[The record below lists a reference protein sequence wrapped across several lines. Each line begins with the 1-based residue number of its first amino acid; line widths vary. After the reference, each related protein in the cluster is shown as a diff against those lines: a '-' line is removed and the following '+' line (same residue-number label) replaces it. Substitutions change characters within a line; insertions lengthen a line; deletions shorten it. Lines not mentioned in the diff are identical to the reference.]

1 MKKTKQPTS
10 DFQNNI
16 NVSQLLMAGLPN
28 EAEKIAKSLPLE
40 FITKTY
46 QSLKSIKTNR
56 NYRRQSQD
64 QKNCINM
71 KLSMYKRIVNENYDK
86 QSS

>member
-40 FITKTY
+40 FIWMI
-46 QSLKSIKTNR
+46 Q
-56 NYRRQSQD
+56 
-64 QKNCINM
+64 M
-71 KLSMYKRIVNENYDK
+71 KIMAR
-86 QSS
+86 